1 MDRQFQAVAFI
12 LMHADAHVC
21 IENAKRSQIYSLGR
35 LQLVA
40 HRWQKPA
47 LCDWLL
53 FHGRLNNQRCA
64 RRDRPVRSRNTLS
77 LGKSA
82 RISAAQLAPAGRPL
96 LLLPLFLFVFHCRQ
110 VAAKVRHT
118 PAGAVAAEDQRA
130 CFVACFAACGSFTG
144 GTNKKKKHSRFV
156 RWLRLSTGPIAL
168 RGPRG
173 ARAQKAVI

>member
-1 MDRQFQAVAFI
+1 MDRRFQAVAFI

-21 IENAKRSQIYSLGR
+21 IENAKRLRISSLGR

-64 RRDRPVRSRNTLS
+64 RRDRPVRSLNTLS
-77 LGKSA
+77 LGKTA
-82 RISAAQLAPAGRPL
+82 RILAAQLAPQGWPVL
-96 LLLPLFLFVFHCRQ
+96 FLQLFLFVFHCRQ

-144 GTNKKKKHSRFV
+144 GANKQKRQSRFLRWV
-156 RWLRLSTGPIAL
+156 R
-168 RGPRG
+168 
-173 ARAQKAVI
+173 RA